1 MMNTQ
6 TKIAQYFNEL
16 NFRQPETTPPLHAQ
30 IVPTPLGDM
39 LAICSATG
47 LCLLEFVGQARLDS
61 EIRQIAQAKRAAI
74 AFQPHDLLK
83 EVAEQV
89 QSYFS
94 GSLKQFSV
102 PIDFVGTDFQQRVW
116 RILQTIPYGETISY
130 AEQAAKLGNPKAVRA
145 VAAANGR
152 NKISIIVPCHRVIG
166 SNGTLTGYAG
176 GLSRKQF
183 LLDWERD
190 HAFQAA

>member
-1 MMNTQ
+1 MNSVHE
-6 TKIAQYFNEL
+6 IAQYFNKL
-16 NFRQPETTPPLHAQ
+16 NFRQPETANTLHAQ
-30 IVPTPLGDM
+30 IVPTSLGEM

-47 LCLLEFVGQARLDS
+47 LCLLEFVGQARSDS
-61 EIRQIAQAKRAAI
+61 EIRQIAQAKQGQI
-74 AFQPHDLLK
+74 LFQSNDLLK

-94 GSLKQFSV
+94 GSLKNFSV
-102 PIDFVGTDFQQRVW
+102 PLDFVGTDFQQRVW
-116 RILQTIPYGETISY
+116 RILQTIPYGKTLSY

-152 NKISIIVPCHRVIG
+152 NKISIIIPCHRVIG
-166 SNGTLTGYAG
+166 SNGKLTGYAG

-183 LLDWERD
+183 LLDLESY
-190 HAFQAA
+190 AGCLKI